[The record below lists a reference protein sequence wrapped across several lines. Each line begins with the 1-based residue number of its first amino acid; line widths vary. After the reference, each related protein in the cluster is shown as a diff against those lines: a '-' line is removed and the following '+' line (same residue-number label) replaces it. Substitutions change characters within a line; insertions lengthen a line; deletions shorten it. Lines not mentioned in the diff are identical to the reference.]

1 MAQPPVYGIRSIL
14 NSLNAKRSVS
24 PRRSVIWINLREE
37 PVIYLNEMPHV
48 LRDAKSPMENIRDYS
63 GITPESLN
71 DMELRLKD
79 DIINESL
86 LHHGNITIHSEKNYK
101 EVYIIIYI
109 IL

>member
-1 MAQPPVYGIRSIL
+1 MAQPPIYGMRSIL

-63 GITPESLN
+63 GITP
-71 DMELRLKD
+71 
-79 DIINESL
+79 
-86 LHHGNITIHSEKNYK
+86 Y
-101 EVYIIIYI
+101 IYI
-109 IL
+109 NSIKIYLVNH